1 MNEPEISNDGLGEFV
16 IYTTDDGRV
25 EIHLRLIDG
34 SVWLTQKEM
43 AELFSVSTATI
54 NTHLKNIY
62 ADAELSKSRTIR
74 QFLIVQTEG
83 DRDISREISHYN
95 LDAITAVGFRVRGP
109 RGAQFRRWATEVLR
123 EYLIKGFAMNDEK
136 LKDPRGT
143 DYFDELLE
151 RIRDIRS
158 SEARLYLKVRDII
171 ALAADYDPT
180 SGKSRSIFA
189 TIQDKLHYAIT
200 GQTSSEILA
209 TRCDPQAD
217 NLGLTNFK
225 GKTVRKGD
233 IETAKN
239 YLERAELDELNRLVT
254 QFLEYAESQARR
266 RKVVHLDDW
275 LVKTDRFIEF
285 NEYEPLSDHGRISR
299 NQARDMVRE
308 RYQIYDSARTQGC
321 NERFDAEILPQL
333 QEIEQ
338 RILADRKRL
347 SPRKLHD

>member
-1 MNEPEISNDGLGEFV
+1 MNEPEIRDDDLGEFV
-16 IYTTDDGRV
+16 IYTTDDGRA

-43 AELFSVSTATI
+43 AELFSVNISAI
-54 NTHLKNIY
+54 SKHLKNIY
-62 ADAELSKSRTIR
+62 SDGELNRQATVSKMENVAFEQGRTVHRSI
-74 QFLIVQTEG
+74 E
-83 DRDISREISHYN
+83 HYN
-95 LDAITAVGFRVRGP
+95 LDAIMAVGFRVRGP

-158 SEARLYLKVRDII
+158 SEARLYLKIRDII

-225 GKTVRKGD
+225 GTRVRKGD
-233 IETAKN
+233 IEIAKN

-275 LVKTDRFIEF
+275 VVKTDRFIEF

-299 NQARDMVRE
+299 NRARNMVRE
-308 RYQIYDSARTQGC
+308 RYQIYDSARTQGR

>member
-34 SVWLTQKEM
+34 SVWLTQKEI
-43 AELFSVSTATI
+43 AELFDVSRSSVSEHVK
-54 NTHLKNIY
+54 HLVNSG
-62 ADAELSKSRTIR
+62 EL
-74 QFLIVQTEG
+74 
-83 DRDISREISHYN
+83 DRGEVVRKFRKEPGQSAHGRALDHYN
-95 LDAITAVGFRVRGP
+95 LDAIMAVGFRVRGP

-123 EYLIKGFAMNDEK
+123 EYLIKGFAMDDER
-136 LKDPRGT
+136 LKDPRGA

-158 SEARLYLKVRDII
+158 SEARLYLKIRDII

-225 GKTVRKGD
+225 GTRVRKGD
-233 IETAKN
+233 IEIAKN

-308 RYQIYDSARTQGC
+308 RYQIYDSARTQGR

-347 SPRKLHD
+347 SPRKLRD

>member
-34 SVWLTQKEM
+34 SVWLTQKEI
-43 AELFSVSTATI
+43 AELFDVSRSSVSEHVK
-54 NTHLKNIY
+54 HLVNSG
-62 ADAELSKSRTIR
+62 EL
-74 QFLIVQTEG
+74 
-83 DRDISREISHYN
+83 DRGEVVRKFRKEPGQSAHGRALDHYN
-95 LDAITAVGFRVRGP
+95 LDAIMAVGFRVRGP

-123 EYLIKGFAMNDEK
+123 EYLIKGFAMDDER
-136 LKDPRGT
+136 LKDPRGA

-158 SEARLYLKVRDII
+158 SEARLYLKIRDII

-225 GKTVRKGD
+225 GPRVRKGD
-233 IETAKN
+233 IEIAKN
-239 YLERAELDELNRLVT
+239 YLEHAELDELNRLVT

-275 LVKTDRFIEF
+275 VVKTDRFIEF

-299 NQARDMVRE
+299 NQARDMVQE
-308 RYQIYDSARTQGC
+308 RYQIYDAARTQGR

-347 SPRKLHD
+347 SPRKLRD

>member
-34 SVWLTQKEM
+34 SVWLTQKEI
-43 AELFSVSTATI
+43 AEVFDVSRSSVSEHVK
-54 NTHLKNIY
+54 HLVNSG
-62 ADAELSKSRTIR
+62 EL
-74 QFLIVQTEG
+74 
-83 DRDISREISHYN
+83 DRGEVVRKFRKEPGQSAHGRALDHYN
-95 LDAITAVGFRVRGP
+95 LDAIMAVGFRVRGP

-123 EYLIKGFAMNDEK
+123 EYLIKGFAMDDER
-136 LKDPRGT
+136 LKDPRGA

-158 SEARLYLKVRDII
+158 SEARLYLKIRDII

-225 GKTVRKGD
+225 GTRVCKGD

-275 LVKTDRFIEF
+275 VVKTDRFIEF

-308 RYQIYDSARTQGC
+308 RYQIYDSARTQGR

>member
-1 MNEPEISNDGLGEFV
+1 MSNDGLGEFV

-34 SVWLTQKEM
+34 SVWLTQKEI
-43 AELFSVSTATI
+43 AELFDVSRSSVSEHVK
-54 NTHLKNIY
+54 HLVNSG
-62 ADAELSKSRTIR
+62 EL
-74 QFLIVQTEG
+74 
-83 DRDISREISHYN
+83 DRGEVVRKFRKEPGQSAHGRALDHYN
-95 LDAITAVGFRVRGP
+95 LDAIMAVGFRVRGP

-308 RYQIYDSARTQGC
+308 RYQIYDSARTQGR
-321 NERFDAEILPQL
+321 NERFDADILPQL

>member
-43 AELFSVSTATI
+43 AELFSVNISAI
-54 NTHLKNIY
+54 SKHLKNIY
-62 ADAELSKSRTIR
+62 SDGELNRQATVSKLENVAFEQGRTVHRSI
-74 QFLIVQTEG
+74 E
-83 DRDISREISHYN
+83 HYN
-95 LDAITAVGFRVRGP
+95 LDDIMAVGFRVRGP

-158 SEARLYLKVRDII
+158 SEARLYLKIRDII

-180 SGKSRSIFA
+180 SGKSRNIFA

-209 TRCDPQAD
+209 TRCDPQAE

-225 GKTVRKGD
+225 GTRVRKGD
-233 IETAKN
+233 TEIAKN

-275 LVKTDRFIEF
+275 VVKTDRFIEF

-308 RYQIYDSARTQGC
+308 RYQIYDSARTQGR
-321 NERFDAEILPQL
+321 NARFDTEILPQL

>member
-1 MNEPEISNDGLGEFV
+1 MNEPEIRDDDLGEFV

-43 AELFSVSTATI
+43 AELFSVNISAI
-54 NTHLKNIY
+54 SKHLKNIY
-62 ADAELSKSRTIR
+62 SDGELNRQATVSKLENVAFEQGRTVHRSI
-74 QFLIVQTEG
+74 E
-83 DRDISREISHYN
+83 HYN
-95 LDAITAVGFRVRGP
+95 LDAIMAVGFRVRGP

-158 SEARLYLKVRDII
+158 SEARLYLKIRDII

-225 GKTVRKGD
+225 GTRVRKGD
-233 IETAKN
+233 IEIAKN

-275 LVKTDRFIEF
+275 VVKTDRFIEF

-308 RYQIYDSARTQGC
+308 RYQIYDSARTQGR
-321 NERFDAEILPQL
+321 NERFDTEILPQL

>member
-34 SVWLTQKEM
+34 SVWLTQKEI
-43 AELFSVSTATI
+43 AELFDVSRSSVSEHVK
-54 NTHLKNIY
+54 HLVNSG
-62 ADAELSKSRTIR
+62 EL
-74 QFLIVQTEG
+74 
-83 DRDISREISHYN
+83 DRGEVVRKFRKEPGQSAHGRALDHYN
-95 LDAITAVGFRVRGP
+95 LDAIMAVGFRVRGP

-123 EYLIKGFAMNDEK
+123 EYLIKGFAMDDER
-136 LKDPRGT
+136 LKDPRGA
-143 DYFDELLE
+143 DYFDEVLE

-158 SEARLYLKVRDII
+158 SEARLYLKIRDII

-225 GKTVRKGD
+225 GTRVRKGD
-233 IETAKN
+233 IEIAKN

-275 LVKTDRFIEF
+275 VVKTDRFIEF

-308 RYQIYDSARTQGC
+308 RYQIYDSARTQGR

>member
-34 SVWLTQKEM
+34 SVWLAQKEM
-43 AELFSVSTATI
+43 AELFSVNISAI
-54 NTHLKNIY
+54 SKHLKNIY
-62 ADAELSKSRTIR
+62 SDGELNRQATVSKLENVAFEQGRTVHRSI
-74 QFLIVQTEG
+74 E
-83 DRDISREISHYN
+83 HYN
-95 LDAITAVGFRVRGP
+95 LDAIMAVGFRVRGP

-158 SEARLYLKVRDII
+158 SEARLYLKIRDII

-308 RYQIYDSARTQGC
+308 RYQIYDSARTQGR

-347 SPRKLHD
+347 SPRKLQD

>member
-1 MNEPEISNDGLGEFV
+1 MNEPEIRDDDLGEFV
-16 IYTTDDGRV
+16 IYTTDDGRA

-43 AELFSVSTATI
+43 AELFSVNISAI
-54 NTHLKNIY
+54 SKHLKNIY
-62 ADAELSKSRTIR
+62 SDGELNRQATVSKLENVAFEQGRTVHRSI
-74 QFLIVQTEG
+74 E
-83 DRDISREISHYN
+83 HYN
-95 LDAITAVGFRVRGP
+95 LDAIMAVGFRVRGP

-158 SEARLYLKVRDII
+158 SEARLYLKIRDII

-225 GKTVRKGD
+225 GTRVRKGD

-299 NQARDMVRE
+299 NRARNMVRE
-308 RYQIYDSARTQGC
+308 RYQIYDSARTQGR

>member
-34 SVWLTQKEM
+34 SVWLTQKEI
-43 AELFSVSTATI
+43 AELFDVSRSSVSEHVK
-54 NTHLKNIY
+54 HLVNSG
-62 ADAELSKSRTIR
+62 EL
-74 QFLIVQTEG
+74 
-83 DRDISREISHYN
+83 DRGEVVRKFRKEPGQSAHGRALDHYN
-95 LDAITAVGFRVRGP
+95 LDAIMAVGFRVRGP

-123 EYLIKGFAMNDEK
+123 EYLIKGFAMDDER
-136 LKDPRGT
+136 LKDPRGA

-158 SEARLYLKVRDII
+158 SEARLYLKIRDII

-225 GKTVRKGD
+225 GTRVRKGD
-233 IETAKN
+233 IEIAKN

-266 RKVVHLDDW
+266 RKVVHLDEW
-275 LVKTDRFIEF
+275 VVKTDRFIEF

-299 NQARDMVRE
+299 NQARDMVQE
-308 RYQIYDSARTQGC
+308 RYQIYDSARTQGR

-347 SPRKLHD
+347 SPRKLRD

>member
-1 MNEPEISNDGLGEFV
+1 MNEPEIRDDDLGEFV
-16 IYTTDDGRV
+16 IYTTDDGRA

-43 AELFSVSTATI
+43 AELFSVNISAI
-54 NTHLKNIY
+54 SKHLKNIY
-62 ADAELSKSRTIR
+62 SDGELNRQATVSKLENVAFEQGRTVHRSI
-74 QFLIVQTEG
+74 E
-83 DRDISREISHYN
+83 HYN
-95 LDAITAVGFRVRGP
+95 LDAIMAVGFRVRGP

-158 SEARLYLKVRDII
+158 SEARLYLKIRDII

-225 GKTVRKGD
+225 GTRVRKGD
-233 IETAKN
+233 IEIAKN

-275 LVKTDRFIEF
+275 VVKTDRFIEF

-308 RYQIYDSARTQGC
+308 RYQIYDSARTQGR
-321 NERFDAEILPQL
+321 NERFDTEILPQL

-347 SPRKLHD
+347 SPKKLQD

>member
-34 SVWLTQKEM
+34 SVWLTQKEI
-43 AELFSVSTATI
+43 AELFDVSRSSVSEHVK
-54 NTHLKNIY
+54 HLVNSG
-62 ADAELSKSRTIR
+62 EL
-74 QFLIVQTEG
+74 
-83 DRDISREISHYN
+83 DRGEVVRKFRKEPGQSAHGRALDHYN
-95 LDAITAVGFRVRGP
+95 LDAIMAVGFRVRGP

-123 EYLIKGFAMNDEK
+123 EYLIKGFAMDDER
-136 LKDPRGT
+136 LKDPRGA

-158 SEARLYLKVRDII
+158 SEARLYLKIRDII

-225 GKTVRKGD
+225 GTRVCKGD

-275 LVKTDRFIEF
+275 VVKTDRFIEF
-285 NEYEPLSDHGRISR
+285 NEYEPLSGHGRISR

-308 RYQIYDSARTQGC
+308 RYQIYDSARTQGR

>member
-34 SVWLTQKEM
+34 SVWLAQKEM
-43 AELFSVSTATI
+43 AELFSVNISAI
-54 NTHLKNIY
+54 SKHLKNIY
-62 ADAELSKSRTIR
+62 SDSELNRQATVSKLENVAFEQGRTVHRSI
-74 QFLIVQTEG
+74 E
-83 DRDISREISHYN
+83 HYN
-95 LDAITAVGFRVRGP
+95 LDAIMAVGFRVRGP

-158 SEARLYLKVRDII
+158 SEARLYLKIRDII

-308 RYQIYDSARTQGC
+308 RYQIYDSARTQGR

-347 SPRKLHD
+347 SPRKLQD

>member
-1 MNEPEISNDGLGEFV
+1 MNEPEISNDDLGEFV

-43 AELFSVSTATI
+43 AELFSVNISAI
-54 NTHLKNIY
+54 SKHLKNIY
-62 ADAELSKSRTIR
+62 SDGELNRQATVSKLENVAFEQGRTVHRSI
-74 QFLIVQTEG
+74 E
-83 DRDISREISHYN
+83 HYN
-95 LDAITAVGFRVRGP
+95 LDAIMAVGFRVRGP

-158 SEARLYLKVRDII
+158 SEARLYLKIRDII

-225 GKTVRKGD
+225 GTRVRKGD
-233 IETAKN
+233 IEITKN

-275 LVKTDRFIEF
+275 VVKTDRFIEF
-285 NEYEPLSDHGRISR
+285 NEYEPLSDQGRISR

-308 RYQIYDSARTQGC
+308 RYQIYDSARTQGR
-321 NERFDAEILPQL
+321 NERFDTEILPQL

>member
-34 SVWLTQKEM
+34 SVWLTQKEI
-43 AELFSVSTATI
+43 AELFDVSRSSVSEHVK
-54 NTHLKNIY
+54 HLVNSG
-62 ADAELSKSRTIR
+62 EL
-74 QFLIVQTEG
+74 
-83 DRDISREISHYN
+83 DRGEVVRKFRKEPGQSAHGRALDHYN
-95 LDAITAVGFRVRGP
+95 LDAIMAVGFRVRGP

-123 EYLIKGFAMNDEK
+123 EYLIKGFAMDDER
-136 LKDPRGT
+136 LKDPRGA

-158 SEARLYLKVRDII
+158 SEARLYLKIRDII

-225 GKTVRKGD
+225 GTRVCKGD
-233 IETAKN
+233 IETAKS

-275 LVKTDRFIEF
+275 VVKTDRFIEF
-285 NEYEPLSDHGRISR
+285 NEYEPLSEG
-299 NQARDMVRE
+299 
-308 RYQIYDSARTQGC
+308 
-321 NERFDAEILPQL
+321 
-333 QEIEQ
+333 
-338 RILADRKRL
+338 
-347 SPRKLHD
+347 

>member
-34 SVWLTQKEM
+34 SVWLTQKEI
-43 AELFSVSTATI
+43 AELFDVSRSSVSEHVK
-54 NTHLKNIY
+54 HLVNSG
-62 ADAELSKSRTIR
+62 EL
-74 QFLIVQTEG
+74 
-83 DRDISREISHYN
+83 DRGEVVRKFRKEPGQSAHGRALDHYN
-95 LDAITAVGFRVRGP
+95 LDAIMAVGFRVRGP

-123 EYLIKGFAMNDEK
+123 EYLIKGFAMDDER
-136 LKDPRGT
+136 LKDPRGA

-158 SEARLYLKVRDII
+158 SEARLYLKIRDII

-225 GKTVRKGD
+225 GTRVRKGD
-233 IETAKN
+233 IEIAKN

-275 LVKTDRFIEF
+275 VVKTDRFIEF

-308 RYQIYDSARTQGC
+308 RYQIYDSARTQGR

>member
-1 MNEPEISNDGLGEFV
+1 MNEPEIRDDDLGEFV

-43 AELFSVSTATI
+43 AELFSVNISAI
-54 NTHLKNIY
+54 SKHLKNIY
-62 ADAELSKSRTIR
+62 SDGELNRQATVSKLENVAFEQGRTVHRSI
-74 QFLIVQTEG
+74 E
-83 DRDISREISHYN
+83 HYN
-95 LDAITAVGFRVRGP
+95 LDAIMAVGFRVRGP

-158 SEARLYLKVRDII
+158 SEARLYLKIRDII

-225 GKTVRKGD
+225 GTRVRKGD
-233 IETAKN
+233 IEIAKN

-275 LVKTDRFIEF
+275 VVKTDRFIEF

-299 NQARDMVRE
+299 NRARNMVRE
-308 RYQIYDSARTQGC
+308 RYQIYDSARTQGR

>member
-1 MNEPEISNDGLGEFV
+1 MNQPEINNDNFGEFV
-16 IYTTDDGRV
+16 IYTTDDGHSEV
-25 EIHLRLIDG
+25 HLRLING
-34 SVWLTQKEM
+34 SVWLAQKEM
-43 AELFSVSTATI
+43 ADLFNV
-54 NTHLKNIY
+54 NTSAISKHLKNIY
-62 ADAELSKSRTIR
+62 ADGELNRQATVSKLENVALEQGRTVHRSI
-74 QFLIVQTEG
+74 E
-83 DRDISREISHYN
+83 HYN
-95 LDAITAVGFRVRGP
+95 LDAIMAVGFRVRGP

-123 EYLIKGFAMNDEK
+123 EYLIKGFTMDDAR
-136 LKDPRGT
+136 LKDPQGA

-158 SEARLYLKVRDII
+158 SEAQLYLKIRDII
-171 ALAADYDPT
+171 ALAVDYDPAST
-180 SGKSRSIFA
+180 NTRKIFA

-200 GQTSSEILA
+200 GLTSSEILA

-239 YLERAELDELNRLVT
+239 YLEHDEIDELNRLVT

-275 LVKTDRFIEF
+275 ITKTDQFIEF

-299 NQARDMVRE
+299 KQAKDMVNE
-308 RYQIYDSARTQGC
+308 RYQLYDSARTHRR
-321 NERFDAEILPQL
+321 NERFDAEVLPQL

-338 RILADRKRL
+338 RILTDRKRL
-347 SPRKLHD
+347 SPRKLQD

>member
-34 SVWLTQKEM
+34 SVWLAQKEM
-43 AELFSVSTATI
+43 AELFSVNISAI
-54 NTHLKNIY
+54 SKHLKNIY
-62 ADAELSKSRTIR
+62 SDGELNRQATVSKLENVAFEQGRTVHRSI
-74 QFLIVQTEG
+74 E
-83 DRDISREISHYN
+83 HYN
-95 LDAITAVGFRVRGP
+95 LDAIMAVGFRVRGP

-239 YLERAELDELNRLVT
+239 YLEHAELDELNRLVT

-285 NEYEPLSDHGRISR
+285 NEYGRISR

-308 RYQIYDSARTQGC
+308 RYQIYDSARTQGR

-347 SPRKLHD
+347 SPRKPRD

>member
-34 SVWLTQKEM
+34 SVWLTQKEI
-43 AELFSVSTATI
+43 AELFDVSRSSVSEHVK
-54 NTHLKNIY
+54 HLVNSG
-62 ADAELSKSRTIR
+62 EL
-74 QFLIVQTEG
+74 
-83 DRDISREISHYN
+83 DRGEVVRKFRKEPGQSAHGRALDHYN
-95 LDAITAVGFRVRGP
+95 LDAIMAVGFRVRGP

-123 EYLIKGFAMNDEK
+123 EYLIKGFAMDDER
-136 LKDPRGT
+136 LKDPRGA

-158 SEARLYLKVRDII
+158 SEARLYLKIRDII

-225 GKTVRKGD
+225 GTRVRKGD
-233 IETAKN
+233 IEIAKN

-275 LVKTDRFIEF
+275 VVKTDRFIEF

-299 NQARDMVRE
+299 NQARDMVQE
-308 RYQIYDSARTQGC
+308 RYQIYDAARTQGR

-347 SPRKLHD
+347 SPRKLRD

>member
-34 SVWLTQKEM
+34 SVWLTQKEI
-43 AELFSVSTATI
+43 AELFDVSRSSVSEHVK
-54 NTHLKNIY
+54 HLVNSG
-62 ADAELSKSRTIR
+62 EL
-74 QFLIVQTEG
+74 
-83 DRDISREISHYN
+83 DRGEVVRKFRKEPGQSAHGRALDHYN
-95 LDAITAVGFRVRGP
+95 LDAIMAVGFRVRGP

-123 EYLIKGFAMNDEK
+123 EYLIKGFAMDDER
-136 LKDPRGT
+136 LKDPRGA

-158 SEARLYLKVRDII
+158 SEARLYLKIRDII

-225 GKTVRKGD
+225 GTRVRKGD
-233 IETAKN
+233 IEIAKN

-275 LVKTDRFIEF
+275 VVKTDRFIEF

-299 NQARDMVRE
+299 NQARDMVQE
-308 RYQIYDSARTQGC
+308 RYQIYDAARTQGR

>member
-34 SVWLTQKEM
+34 SVWLTQKEI
-43 AELFSVSTATI
+43 AELFDVSRSSVSEHVK
-54 NTHLKNIY
+54 HLVNSG
-62 ADAELSKSRTIR
+62 EL
-74 QFLIVQTEG
+74 
-83 DRDISREISHYN
+83 DRGEVVRKFRKEAGQSAHGRALDHYN
-95 LDAITAVGFRVRGP
+95 LDAIMAVGFRVRGP

-123 EYLIKGFAMNDEK
+123 EYLIKGFAMDDER
-136 LKDPRGT
+136 LKDPRGA

-158 SEARLYLKVRDII
+158 SEARLYLKIRDII

-225 GKTVRKGD
+225 GTRVRKGD

-239 YLERAELDELNRLVT
+239 YLERAELDELNGLVT

-275 LVKTDRFIEF
+275 VVKTDRFIEF

-308 RYQIYDSARTQGC
+308 RYQIYDSARTQGR

>member
-34 SVWLTQKEM
+34 SVWLTQKEI
-43 AELFSVSTATI
+43 AELFDVSRSSVSEHVK
-54 NTHLKNIY
+54 HLVNSG
-62 ADAELSKSRTIR
+62 EL
-74 QFLIVQTEG
+74 
-83 DRDISREISHYN
+83 DRGEVVRKFRKEPGQGAHGRALDHYN
-95 LDAITAVGFRVRGP
+95 LDAIMAVGFRVRGP
-109 RGAQFRRWATEVLR
+109 HGAQFRRWATEVLR
-123 EYLIKGFAMNDEK
+123 EYLIKGFAMDDER
-136 LKDPRGT
+136 LKDPRGA

-158 SEARLYLKVRDII
+158 SEARLYLKIRDII

-225 GKTVRKGD
+225 GTRVRKGD

-308 RYQIYDSARTQGC
+308 RYQIYDSARTQGR

>member
-34 SVWLTQKEM
+34 SVWLAQKEM
-43 AELFSVSTATI
+43 AELFSVNISAI
-54 NTHLKNIY
+54 SKHLKNIY
-62 ADAELSKSRTIR
+62 SDGELNRQATVSKLENVAFEQGRTVHRSI
-74 QFLIVQTEG
+74 E
-83 DRDISREISHYN
+83 HYN
-95 LDAITAVGFRVRGP
+95 LDAIMAVGFRVRGP

-239 YLERAELDELNRLVT
+239 YLEHAELDELNRLVT

-308 RYQIYDSARTQGC
+308 RYQIYDSARTQGR

-347 SPRKLHD
+347 SPRKPRD

>member
-1 MNEPEISNDGLGEFV
+1 MNEPEISNDDLGEFV

-34 SVWLTQKEM
+34 SVWLAQKEM
-43 AELFSVSTATI
+43 AELFSVNISAI
-54 NTHLKNIY
+54 SKHLKNIY
-62 ADAELSKSRTIR
+62 SDGELNRQATVSKLENVAFEQGRTVHRSI
-74 QFLIVQTEG
+74 E
-83 DRDISREISHYN
+83 HYN
-95 LDAITAVGFRVRGP
+95 LDAIMAVGFRVRGP

-158 SEARLYLKVRDII
+158 SEARLYLKIRDII

-308 RYQIYDSARTQGC
+308 RYQIYDSARTQGR

-347 SPRKLHD
+347 SPRKLQD

>member
-1 MNEPEISNDGLGEFV
+1 MNEPEISNDDLGEFV

-34 SVWLTQKEM
+34 SVWLTQKEI
-43 AELFSVSTATI
+43 AELFDVSRSSVSEHVK
-54 NTHLKNIY
+54 HLVNSG
-62 ADAELSKSRTIR
+62 EL
-74 QFLIVQTEG
+74 
-83 DRDISREISHYN
+83 DRGEVVRKFRKEPGQSAHGRALDHYN
-95 LDAITAVGFRVRGP
+95 LDAIMAVGFRVRGP

-123 EYLIKGFAMNDEK
+123 EYLIKGFAMDDER
-136 LKDPRGT
+136 LKDPRGA

-158 SEARLYLKVRDII
+158 SEARLYLKIRDII

-275 LVKTDRFIEF
+275 VVKTDRFIEF

-308 RYQIYDSARTQGC
+308 RYQIYDSARTQGR

>member
-1 MNEPEISNDGLGEFV
+1 MNDPEISNDDLGEFV

-34 SVWLTQKEM
+34 SVWLAQKEM
-43 AELFSVSTATI
+43 AELFSVNISAI
-54 NTHLKNIY
+54 SKHLKNIY
-62 ADAELSKSRTIR
+62 SDGELNRQATVSKLENVAFEQGRTVHRSI
-74 QFLIVQTEG
+74 E
-83 DRDISREISHYN
+83 HYN
-95 LDAITAVGFRVRGP
+95 LDAIMAVGFRVRGP

-158 SEARLYLKVRDII
+158 SEARLYLKIRDII

-308 RYQIYDSARTQGC
+308 RYQIYDSARTQGR

>member
-34 SVWLTQKEM
+34 SVWLAQKEM
-43 AELFSVSTATI
+43 AELFSVNISAI
-54 NTHLKNIY
+54 SKHLKNIY
-62 ADAELSKSRTIR
+62 SDGELNRQATVSKLENVAFEQGRTVHRSI
-74 QFLIVQTEG
+74 E
-83 DRDISREISHYN
+83 HYN
-95 LDAITAVGFRVRGP
+95 LDAIMAVGFRVRGP

-158 SEARLYLKVRDII
+158 SEARLYLKIRDII

-299 NQARDMVRE
+299 NRARNMVRE
-308 RYQIYDSARTQGC
+308 RYQIYDSARTQGR

>member
-1 MNEPEISNDGLGEFV
+1 MNEPEISNDGLGEVV

-34 SVWLTQKEM
+34 SVWLTQKEI
-43 AELFSVSTATI
+43 AELFDVSRSSVSEHVK
-54 NTHLKNIY
+54 HLVNSG
-62 ADAELSKSRTIR
+62 EL
-74 QFLIVQTEG
+74 
-83 DRDISREISHYN
+83 DRGEVVRKFRKEPGQSAHARALDHYN
-95 LDAITAVGFRVRGP
+95 LDAIMAVGFRVRGP

-158 SEARLYLKVRDII
+158 SEARLYLKIRDII

-225 GKTVRKGD
+225 GTRVRKGD
-233 IETAKN
+233 IEIAKN

-275 LVKTDRFIEF
+275 VVKTDRFIEF

-308 RYQIYDSARTQGC
+308 RYQIYDSARTQGR

>member
-34 SVWLTQKEM
+34 SVWLTQKEI
-43 AELFSVSTATI
+43 AELFDVSRSSVSEHVK
-54 NTHLKNIY
+54 HLVNSG
-62 ADAELSKSRTIR
+62 EL
-74 QFLIVQTEG
+74 
-83 DRDISREISHYN
+83 DRGEVVRKFRKEPGQSAHGRALDHYN
-95 LDAITAVGFRVRGP
+95 LDAIMAVGFRVRGP

-123 EYLIKGFAMNDEK
+123 EYLIKGFAMDDER
-136 LKDPRGT
+136 LKDPRGA

-158 SEARLYLKVRDII
+158 SEARLYLKIRDII

-209 TRCDPQAD
+209 TRCNPQAD

-225 GKTVRKGD
+225 GTRVRKGD
-233 IETAKN
+233 IEIAKN

-275 LVKTDRFIEF
+275 VVKTDRFIEF

-308 RYQIYDSARTQGC
+308 RYQIYDSARTQGR

>member
-34 SVWLTQKEM
+34 SVWLTQKEI
-43 AELFSVSTATI
+43 AELFDVSRSSVSEHVK
-54 NTHLKNIY
+54 HLVNSG
-62 ADAELSKSRTIR
+62 EL
-74 QFLIVQTEG
+74 
-83 DRDISREISHYN
+83 DRGEVVRKFRKEPGQSAHGRALDHYN
-95 LDAITAVGFRVRGP
+95 LDAIMAVGFRVRGP

-123 EYLIKGFAMNDEK
+123 EYLIKGFAMDDER
-136 LKDPRGT
+136 LKDPRGA

-158 SEARLYLKVRDII
+158 SEARLYLKIRDII

-225 GKTVRKGD
+225 GPRVRKGD
-233 IETAKN
+233 IEIAKN
-239 YLERAELDELNRLVT
+239 YLEHAELDELNRLVT

-275 LVKTDRFIEF
+275 VVKTDRFIEF
-285 NEYEPLSDHGRISR
+285 NEYEPPSDHGRISR
-299 NQARDMVRE
+299 NQARDMVQE
-308 RYQIYDSARTQGC
+308 RYQIYDSARTQGR

>member
-34 SVWLTQKEM
+34 SVWLTQKEI
-43 AELFSVSTATI
+43 AELFDVSRSSVSEHVK
-54 NTHLKNIY
+54 HLVNSG
-62 ADAELSKSRTIR
+62 EL
-74 QFLIVQTEG
+74 
-83 DRDISREISHYN
+83 DRGEVVRKFRKEPGQSAHGRALDHYN
-95 LDAITAVGFRVRGP
+95 LDAIMAVGFRVRGP

-123 EYLIKGFAMNDEK
+123 EYLIKGFAMDDER
-136 LKDPRGT
+136 LKDPRGA

-158 SEARLYLKVRDII
+158 SEARLYLKIRDII

-225 GKTVRKGD
+225 GPRVRKGD
-233 IETAKN
+233 IEIAKN
-239 YLERAELDELNRLVT
+239 YLERSELDELNRLVT

-275 LVKTDRFIEF
+275 VVKTDRFIEF

-299 NQARDMVRE
+299 NQARDMVQE
-308 RYQIYDSARTQGC
+308 RYQIYDAARTQGR

>member
-1 MNEPEISNDGLGEFV
+1 MD
-16 IYTTDDGRV
+16 
-25 EIHLRLIDG
+25 
-34 SVWLTQKEM
+34 
-43 AELFSVSTATI
+43 
-54 NTHLKNIY
+54 
-62 ADAELSKSRTIR
+62 
-74 QFLIVQTEG
+74 
-83 DRDISREISHYN
+83 
-95 LDAITAVGFRVRGP
+95 
-109 RGAQFRRWATEVLR
+109 
-123 EYLIKGFAMNDEK
+123 DEK

-158 SEARLYLKVRDII
+158 SEARLYLKIRDII

-225 GKTVRKGD
+225 GPRVRKGD
-233 IETAKN
+233 IEIAKN
-239 YLERAELDELNRLVT
+239 YLEHAELDELNRLVT

-275 LVKTDRFIEF
+275 VVKTDRFIEF

-299 NQARDMVRE
+299 NQARDMVQE
-308 RYQIYDSARTQGC
+308 RYQIYDAARTQGR

-347 SPRKLHD
+347 SPRKLRD

>member
-34 SVWLTQKEM
+34 SVWLTQKEI
-43 AELFSVSTATI
+43 AELFDVSRSSVSEHVK
-54 NTHLKNIY
+54 HLVNSG
-62 ADAELSKSRTIR
+62 EL
-74 QFLIVQTEG
+74 
-83 DRDISREISHYN
+83 DRGEVVRKFRKEPGQSAHGRALDHYN
-95 LDAITAVGFRVRGP
+95 LDAIMAVGFRVRGP

-123 EYLIKGFAMNDEK
+123 EYLIKGFAMDDER
-136 LKDPRGT
+136 LKDPRGA

-158 SEARLYLKVRDII
+158 SEARLYLKIRDII

-225 GKTVRKGD
+225 GPRVRKGD
-233 IETAKN
+233 IEIAKN
-239 YLERAELDELNRLVT
+239 YLEHAELDELNRLVT

-275 LVKTDRFIEF
+275 VVKTDRFIEF

-299 NQARDMVRE
+299 NQARDMVQE
-308 RYQIYDSARTQGC
+308 RYQIYDSARTQGR